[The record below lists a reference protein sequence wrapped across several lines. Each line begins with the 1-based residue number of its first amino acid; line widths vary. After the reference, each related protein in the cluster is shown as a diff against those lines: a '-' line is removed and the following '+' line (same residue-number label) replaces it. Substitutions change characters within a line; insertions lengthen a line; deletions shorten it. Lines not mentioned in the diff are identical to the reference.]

1 MGDPAGIGPEVV
13 LKAVAEEEIRKV
25 CIPVII
31 GDAQLLAHTAR
42 TLDLQCGYDI
52 VRKEEPFP
60 DNFSD
65 PVIFHLDN
73 IGGFIEPGIESGAA
87 GKAAAGYIEAAVEL
101 CAAGSVD
108 AIATAPINKR
118 ALFLGGYS
126 FPGHTEFLAHLTGAE
141 EYAMAFVAA
150 NLRIVLL
157 STHVPLS
164 EAIRM
169 VERDLIVKIVNLTH
183 RELQRWGIERPRL
196 AVAALNPHGA
206 EGGLFGVEEASE
218 IVPAI
223 EACRGVDDINVRGPF
238 SADTVFLRASRGE
251 FDAVIACYHD
261 QAMIPVKCLS
271 FGEAV
276 NVTLGLPFI
285 RTSVD
290 HGTAFEIAGTGA
302 ASTYSPGPRHRAHPH
317 LPCRFPLRDA
327 LRFHS
332 LQPIQYISFRL
343 AHCDSFHPLAL
354 RLSSGT
360 FYFAQLGISHFAAGQ
375 GGVSRRRVKAADS
388 TVTACDIIPPAIKA
402 FGKRLQEN

>member
-13 LKAVAEEEIRKV
+13 LKAVAEDEIRGACV
-25 CIPVII
+25 PFII

-52 VRKEEPFP
+52 IRQGEEIP
-60 DNFSD
+60 DEISG

-73 IGGFIEPGIESGAA
+73 IGGYIEPGIESGAA

-126 FPGHTEFLAHLTGAE
+126 FPGHTEFLAHLTNTE
-141 EYAMAFVAA
+141 EFAMAFVAA

-157 STHVPLS
+157 STHVPLA

-169 VERDLIVKIVNLTH
+169 VTRDRIIRTIHLAD
-183 RELQRWGIERPRL
+183 REMKRWGIERPRI

-206 EGGLFGVEEASE
+206 EGGLFGIEEALE
-218 IVPAI
+218 IAPAI
-223 EACRGVDDINVRGPF
+223 EACHGTDEVNVHGPF

-290 HGTAFEIAGTGA
+290 HGTAFDIAGKGLAEHSSMLA
-302 ASTYSPGPRHRAHPH
+302 AIK
-317 LPCRFPLRDA
+317 L
-327 LRFHS
+327 
-332 LQPIQYISFRL
+332 
-343 AHCDSFHPLAL
+343 
-354 RLSSGT
+354 
-360 FYFAQLGISHFAAGQ
+360 
-375 GGVSRRRVKAADS
+375 AADLS
-388 TVTACDIIPPAIKA
+388 NRAGESSRAV
-402 FGKRLQEN
+402 EV

>member
-1 MGDPAGIGPEVV
+1 LPRIGITMGDPAGIGPEVV
-13 LKAVAEEEIRKV
+13 LKAVAEDEVRRA

-42 TLDLQCGYDI
+42 TLDLQSGYDI
-52 VRKEEPFP
+52 VRADEPFP
-60 DNFSD
+60 EHSE
-65 PVIFHLDN
+65 PVIYHLDN
-73 IGGFIEPGIESGAA
+73 ISGFIEPGIESGAA
-87 GKAAAGYIEAAVEL
+87 GKAAGGYIEAAVEL
-101 CAAGSVD
+101 CAAGNID

-141 EYAMAFVAA
+141 DYAMAFVAG

-164 EAIRM
+164 EAIRL
-169 VERDLIVKIVNLTH
+169 VERDRIVSRVNLTN
-183 RELQRWGIERPRL
+183 RELQRWGIEKPRI

-218 IVPAI
+218 IMPAI
-223 EACRGVDDINVRGPF
+223 DACRRDDINVQGPF

-251 FDAVIACYHD
+251 FDGVIACYHD

-290 HGTAFEIAGTGA
+290 HGTAFDIAGKGLAEHSSMVA
-302 ASTYSPGPRHRAHPH
+302 AIK
-317 LPCRFPLRDA
+317 L
-327 LRFHS
+327 
-332 LQPIQYISFRL
+332 
-343 AHCDSFHPLAL
+343 
-354 RLSSGT
+354 
-360 FYFAQLGISHFAAGQ
+360 
-375 GGVSRRRVKAADS
+375 AADLS
-388 TVTACDIIPPAIKA
+388 TSAGESCRPMEV
-402 FGKRLQEN
+402 

>member
-13 LKAVAEEEIRKV
+13 LKAVAEEEIRSI
-25 CIPVII
+25 CIPIII

-52 VRKEEPFP
+52 IRQGEPIPEELT
-60 DNFSD
+60 D
-65 PVIFHLDN
+65 PIIFHLDN
-73 IGGFIEPGIESGAA
+73 IGGYVEPGIESGAA
-87 GKAAAGYIEAAVEL
+87 GKAAAGYIEAAVQL

-126 FPGHTEFLAHLTGAE
+126 FPGHTEFLAHLSNSE
-141 EYAMAFVAA
+141 EFAMAFVAA

-157 STHVPLS
+157 STHVPLA
-164 EAIRM
+164 EAIRL
-169 VERDLIVKIVNLTH
+169 VQRDRIMRTIHLTH
-183 RELQRWGIERPRL
+183 RELKRWGIERPRL

-206 EGGLFGVEEASE
+206 EGGLFGIEEAVE
-218 IVPAI
+218 IAPAV
-223 EACRGVDDINVRGPF
+223 EACHGTEEINVQGPF

-290 HGTAFEIAGTGA
+290 HGTAFDIAGKGLA
-302 ASTYSPGPRHRAHPH
+302 E
-317 LPCRFPLRDA
+317 
-327 LRFHS
+327 HS
-332 LQPIQYISFRL
+332 SML
-343 AHCDSFHPLAL
+343 A
-354 RLSSGT
+354 
-360 FYFAQLGISHFAAGQ
+360 
-375 GGVSRRRVKAADS
+375 
-388 TVTACDIIPPAIKA
+388 AIKLA
-402 FGKRLQEN
+402 AELSNRADESSRAVEV

>member
-1 MGDPAGIGPEVV
+1 MPRIGITMGDPAGIGPEVV
-13 LKAVAEEEIRKV
+13 LKAVAEEEVRRA

-42 TLDLQCGYDI
+42 TLDLQSGYDI
-52 VRKEEPFP
+52 VRADEPFP
-60 DNFSD
+60 EHSE
-65 PVIFHLDN
+65 PVIYHLDN

-87 GKAAAGYIEAAVEL
+87 GKAAGGYIEAAVEL
-101 CAAGSVD
+101 CAAGSID
-108 AIATAPINKR
+108 AVATAPINKR

-126 FPGHTEFLAHLTGAE
+126 FPGHTEFFAHLTGAE
-141 EYAMAFVAA
+141 EYAMAFVAG

-157 STHVPLS
+157 STHAPLA
-164 EAIRM
+164 EAIRL
-169 VERDLIVKIVNLTH
+169 VERDRIVHRINLTN
-183 RELQRWGIERPRL
+183 RELQRWGIEKPRI

-218 IVPAI
+218 IMPAI
-223 EACRGVDDINVRGPF
+223 DACRRDEMNVHGPF

-290 HGTAFEIAGTGA
+290 HGTAFDIAGKGLA
-302 ASTYSPGPRHRAHPH
+302 E
-317 LPCRFPLRDA
+317 
-327 LRFHS
+327 HS
-332 LQPIQYISFRL
+332 SMV
-343 AHCDSFHPLAL
+343 A
-354 RLSSGT
+354 
-360 FYFAQLGISHFAAGQ
+360 
-375 GGVSRRRVKAADS
+375 
-388 TVTACDIIPPAIKA
+388 AIKLA
-402 FGKRLQEN
+402 AELSTRAGESCRPLEV

>member
-13 LKAVAEEEIRKV
+13 LKAVAEEEIRRV

-42 TLDLQCGYDI
+42 ILDLQSGYEI
-52 VRKEEPFP
+52 VRADEPFP
-60 DNFSD
+60 EQLSG
-65 PVIFHLDN
+65 PLIFHLDN
-73 IGGFIEPGIESGAA
+73 INGFIEPGIESAAA
-87 GKAAAGYIEAAVEL
+87 GKAAGGYIEAAVEL

-118 ALFLGGYS
+118 SLFLGGYT
-126 FPGHTEFLAHLTGAE
+126 FPGHTEFLAHLTGSE

-150 NLRIVLL
+150 NLRIVLI
-157 STHVPLS
+157 STHVPLA
-164 EAIRM
+164 EAIRL
-169 VERDLIVKIVNLTH
+169 VERDRIVRTINLTH

-206 EGGLFGVEEASE
+206 EGGLFGMEEATE
-218 IVPAI
+218 IAPAI
-223 EACRGVDDINVRGPF
+223 EACRVTDDIDVEGPF

-251 FDAVIACYHD
+251 FDAVVACYHD

-290 HGTAFEIAGTGA
+290 HGTAFDIAGKGVAEHSSMIA
-302 ASTYSPGPRHRAHPH
+302 A
-317 LPCRFPLRDA
+317 
-327 LRFHS
+327 
-332 LQPIQYISFRL
+332 IKL
-343 AHCDSFHPLAL
+343 AAE
-354 RLSSGT
+354 LSSR
-360 FYFAQLGISHFAAGQ
+360 AGES
-375 GGVSRRRVKAADS
+375 GRAVEV
-388 TVTACDIIPPAIKA
+388 
-402 FGKRLQEN
+402 

>member
-13 LKAVAEEEIRKV
+13 LKAVAEEEIRSI
-25 CIPVII
+25 CIPIII

-52 VRKEEPFP
+52 IRQGEPIP
-60 DNFSD
+60 EDLND
-65 PVIFHLDN
+65 PIIFHLDN
-73 IGGFIEPGIESGAA
+73 IGGYVEPGIESGAA
-87 GKAAAGYIEAAVEL
+87 GKAAAGYIEAAVQL

-126 FPGHTEFLAHLTGAE
+126 FPGHTEFLAHLSNSE
-141 EYAMAFVAA
+141 EFAMAFVAA

-157 STHVPLS
+157 STHVPLA

-169 VERDLIVKIVNLTH
+169 VQRDRIMRTIHLTH
-183 RELQRWGIERPRL
+183 RELKRWGIERPRL

-206 EGGLFGVEEASE
+206 EGGLFGIEEAVE
-218 IVPAI
+218 IAPAV
-223 EACRGVDDINVRGPF
+223 EACHGTEDINVQGPF

-290 HGTAFEIAGTGA
+290 HGTAFDIAGKGLA
-302 ASTYSPGPRHRAHPH
+302 E
-317 LPCRFPLRDA
+317 
-327 LRFHS
+327 HS
-332 LQPIQYISFRL
+332 SMV
-343 AHCDSFHPLAL
+343 A
-354 RLSSGT
+354 
-360 FYFAQLGISHFAAGQ
+360 
-375 GGVSRRRVKAADS
+375 
-388 TVTACDIIPPAIKA
+388 AIKLA
-402 FGKRLQEN
+402 AELSNRADESSRAVEV

>member
-13 LKAVAEEEIRKV
+13 LKAVAEDEVKAV
-25 CIPVII
+25 CLPVII

-52 VRKEEPFP
+52 IRHGETIP
-60 DNFSD
+60 DELSG
-65 PVIFHLDN
+65 PIIFHLDN
-73 IGGFIEPGIESGAA
+73 IGGYIEPGIESGAA

-126 FPGHTEFLAHLTGAE
+126 FPGHTEFLAHLTKSE
-141 EYAMAFVAA
+141 EFAMAFVAA

-157 STHVPLS
+157 STHVPLA
-164 EAIRM
+164 EAIRL
-169 VERDLIVKIVNLTH
+169 VQRDRIIRTIHLTD
-183 RELQRWGIERPRL
+183 RELKRWGIERPRL

-206 EGGLFGVEEASE
+206 EGGLFGIEEALE
-218 IVPAI
+218 ISPAV
-223 EACRGVDDINVRGPF
+223 EACHGTNEINVQGPF

-251 FDAVIACYHD
+251 FDAVVSCYHD

-290 HGTAFEIAGTGA
+290 HGTAFDIAGKGLAEHSSMLA
-302 ASTYSPGPRHRAHPH
+302 AIK
-317 LPCRFPLRDA
+317 L
-327 LRFHS
+327 
-332 LQPIQYISFRL
+332 
-343 AHCDSFHPLAL
+343 
-354 RLSSGT
+354 
-360 FYFAQLGISHFAAGQ
+360 
-375 GGVSRRRVKAADS
+375 AADLS
-388 TVTACDIIPPAIKA
+388 NRAGESSRAV
-402 FGKRLQEN
+402 EV

>member
-13 LKAVAEEEIRKV
+13 LKAVAEEEIRRI
-25 CIPVII
+25 CIPIII

-42 TLDLQCGYDI
+42 TLDLQSGYDI
-52 VRKEEPFP
+52 VRKGEPIP
-60 DNFSD
+60 ESLTE
-65 PVIFHLDN
+65 PIIYHLDN
-73 IGGFIEPGIESGAA
+73 VPGLIEPGIESGAA
-87 GKAAAGYIEAAVEL
+87 GKAAAGYIESAVEL
-101 CAAGSVD
+101 CAAGNVD

-141 EYAMAFVAA
+141 EYAMAFVSA

-157 STHVPLS
+157 STHVPLA

-169 VERDLIVKIVNLTH
+169 VERDRLIKTINLTH
-183 RELQRWGIERPRL
+183 RELRRWGIDRPRL

-218 IVPAI
+218 MLPAI
-223 EACRGVDDINVRGPF
+223 DACRMDEVNVHGPF

-290 HGTAFEIAGTGA
+290 HGTAFDIAGKGLA
-302 ASTYSPGPRHRAHPH
+302 E
-317 LPCRFPLRDA
+317 
-327 LRFHS
+327 HS
-332 LQPIQYISFRL
+332 SMV
-343 AHCDSFHPLAL
+343 A
-354 RLSSGT
+354 
-360 FYFAQLGISHFAAGQ
+360 
-375 GGVSRRRVKAADS
+375 
-388 TVTACDIIPPAIKA
+388 AIKLA
-402 FGKRLQEN
+402 AELSAISGESGRAVEV